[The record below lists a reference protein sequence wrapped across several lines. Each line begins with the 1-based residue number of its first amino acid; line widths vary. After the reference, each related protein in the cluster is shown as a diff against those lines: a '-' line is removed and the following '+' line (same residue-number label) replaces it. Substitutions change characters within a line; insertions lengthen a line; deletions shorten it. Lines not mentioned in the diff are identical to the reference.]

1 MIKPCKLPIN
11 YRTSYIEEDALRLKR
26 IKILGFKSFADK
38 ITVDF
43 HEGITGIVGP
53 NGCGKSNISDAF
65 RWVLGETSAKS
76 LRGKKMEDIIFAGTS
91 KRKPLNFAEVTITL
105 TDVAD
110 VLPVDYNEIEITRRY
125 HRSGESQ
132 FFINRQPV
140 RMKDIQSLLLDSGI
154 GKNAFSIFEQGKI
167 DQVIQFSPLE
177 RRHIF
182 EEAAGILRFLQRK
195 REALRKLEQADSNI
209 SRIKD
214 IHNEVEKQIVVLEQ
228 QAEEARLF
236 KENKSR
242 YERMDKSLFLG
253 KWDSLS
259 TKGQE
264 LMIKIEGKS
273 DDVKGS
279 QERVT
284 NLTEEL
290 QQSKENLFE
299 SERVLRER
307 NEEVYQARSDKEI
320 RSREKQS
327 NYERM
332 KETATKEAKW
342 GQELDNILQRGK
354 KRQGEN
360 DQAIT
365 RYQKLQIE
373 NDEKQTSFEQQKETV
388 DALDQTVTELRMDQH
403 EAHQERLH
411 LLKEES
417 QLDGEL
423 KQNRLRLENSTE
435 RQHRLLDRKAT
446 IDQHIETTTPQVK
459 AKRKEVNELSTSID
473 DLKINFK
480 ELESEQES
488 LAEEM
493 AEMQKKYE
501 HTQSTL
507 TESEARHRA
516 LKRLQDDNEGFS
528 QGSKRLLK
536 ENENSQSPL
545 FGKVKGL
552 YELITPKKGMEA
564 GLSAALKPY
573 AQTLVTESSA
583 DFDEIL
589 HFAKSQDLQDFSII
603 CIEHIISKKTSKTMD
618 TGVSSFLNQVTGGS
632 LASHLLADTVVVKDQ
647 KTAFSYV
654 QQHPQSSVWM
664 EEGAYIDCNGVFF
677 VAAQGEDNIFIREA
691 EIKTLASNIV
701 ELEKEKTSLDD
712 KLLHLQEKRAVIQTK
727 RMEADKSIRRNE
739 MTLVES
745 NFELQKLIG
754 ESERYKIEAD
764 QLQEELTTLN
774 ETIEKY
780 TLTIN
785 DFEKRYQEAQEKV
798 HVTQLRSEELTLQ
811 LKHKEESFQKEKTLL
826 IEIEKNY
833 QQVSHDL
840 RKVQHDLR
848 VMEVQEEEGS
858 EQIRRLQEEIESNRK
873 QKIQF
878 EEKTSEYEDILET
891 VEERLNDVLEACKQ
905 LENDVDKKRTTITK
919 IEDKLTTENQKIRKL
934 EEEGHKVGIQAA
946 QAESVIK
953 TLEAEL
959 QERYSMTIEEL
970 RQLELAIDEPF
981 DKMEKELRKLRKE
994 IEQAQGE
1001 VNMTSIEEY
1010 DKHKDRYQFLN
1021 NEIDDM
1027 NGSKDELIEIITKLD
1042 GQSRILFKE
1051 TFEKVRANFQKNF
1064 KILFTGGEADL
1075 KFTEDGD
1082 VLEAG
1087 IEITAKPPGKQ
1098 MRSINL
1104 LSGGEKCLTAVAL
1117 LFAIFEV
1124 KPAPFCILDEIDAP
1138 LDDTNV
1144 ERFLNVVQQ
1153 FIDRC
1158 QFIIITHNKRTMAI
1172 CDRLFGVSMQERG
1185 VSKLLSMEFTRETND
1200 EELES
1205 APRHELV
1212 TSE

>member
-1 MIKPCKLPIN
+1 M
-11 YRTSYIEEDALRLKR
+11 RLKR

-38 ITVDF
+38 IVVDF

-76 LRGKKMEDIIFAGTS
+76 LRGKKMEDVIFAGTS

-125 HRSGESQ
+125 HRSGESE
-132 FFINRQPV
+132 FLINRQSV

-167 DQVIQFSPLE
+167 DQVIQYSPLE
-177 RRHIF
+177 RRYIF

-214 IHNEVEKQIVVLEQ
+214 IHKEVEKQIVILEQ
-228 QAEEARLF
+228 QAEEARVY
-236 KENKSR
+236 KENKGLFES
-242 YERMDKSLFLG
+242 MDKALFLA

-259 TKGQE
+259 SKGQD
-264 LMIKIEGKS
+264 LMEKMESKSENVKESQTKLDQLSEDLKQAKEDLMEG
-273 DDVKGS
+273 
-279 QERVT
+279 ER
-284 NLTEEL
+284 L
-290 QQSKENLFE
+290 
-299 SERVLRER
+299 LRAR

-342 GQELDNILQRGK
+342 RQELENIMQRGQQRK
-354 KRQGEN
+354 SEN
-360 DQAIT
+360 AQALI
-365 RYQKLQIE
+365 RSQELQVAH
-373 NDEKQTSFEQQKETV
+373 DEKQAAFEKQKDKVEEL
-388 DALDQTVTELRMDQH
+388 DATVTELRMQQH
-403 EAHQERLH
+403 ESHQERLQ

-423 KQNRLRLENSTE
+423 KQNTLRLENSTE
-435 RQHRLLDRKAT
+435 RQIRLNERKDT
-446 IDQHIETTTPQVK
+446 VDKELEETAPQVE
-459 AKRKEVNELSTSID
+459 AKRKEVDELSKVVDT
-473 DLKINFK
+473 LKS
-480 ELESEQES
+480 ELTNLEEEQEA
-488 LAEEM
+488 LADEIS
-493 AEMQKKYE
+493 EMQKRYE
-501 HTQSTL
+501 QTQSTL

-516 LKRLQDDNEGFS
+516 LKRLQDENEGFS
-528 QGSKRLLK
+528 KGSKHLLK
-536 ENENSQSPL
+536 ESETADRPL
-545 FGKVKGL
+545 HGKVKGL
-552 YELITPKKGMEA
+552 YELVTPEKGMEA

-573 AQTLVTESSA
+573 AQTLVTETAA
-583 DFDEIL
+583 DLNAVLDY
-589 HFAKSQDLQDFSII
+589 AKENALQDFSII
-603 CIEHIISKKTSKTMD
+603 CLETLSNDRRAPTLGEGVRSFIEE
-618 TGVSSFLNQVTGGS
+618 VSGGS
-632 LASHLLADTVVVKDQ
+632 LADHLLGHTVIVKDQ
-647 KTAFSYV
+647 ETAFSFV
-654 QQHPQSSVWM
+654 KNNPGHSVWI
-664 EEGAYIDCNGVFF
+664 EEGGYIDSHGVLF
-677 VAAQGEDNIFIREA
+677 VAALGEDNIFMREA
-691 EIKTLASNIV
+691 EIKALATKIT
-701 ELEKEKTSLDD
+701 ELEEEKESLDD
-712 KLLHLQEKRAVIQTK
+712 KLFHLQEKRGVIQTK
-727 RMEADKSIRRNE
+727 RMEADKAIRRNE

-745 NFELQKLIG
+745 NYGLQKLIG
-754 ESERYKIEAD
+754 ENERHQKESD
-764 QLQEELTTLN
+764 QLKEELAALN
-774 ETIEKY
+774 ETIEMY
-780 TLTIN
+780 NITIK
-785 DFEKRYQEAQEKV
+785 DLEKRYQEAHEKV
-798 HVTQLRSEELTLQ
+798 HAVQQRSEELSIQ
-811 LKHKEESFQKEKTLL
+811 LKQKEETYQKEKSLL
-826 IEIEKNY
+826 VDCEQAFQTVTN
-833 QQVSHDL
+833 DL

-858 EQIRRLQEEIESNRK
+858 DQIRRLKEEIETNRSL
-873 QKIQF
+873 QKQF
-878 EEKTSEYEDILET
+878 EEKTSEYEEILQG
-891 VEERLNDVLEACKQ
+891 VEERLNEVLEACSE
-905 LENDVDKKRTTITK
+905 LENDVDKKRTVITR
-919 IEDKLTTENQKIRKL
+919 IEDNITTENQKIRKL

-959 QERYSMTIEEL
+959 HERYNMNVDDVRKLEL
-970 RQLELAIDEPF
+970 SIDKPIDQLE
-981 DKMEKELRKLRKE
+981 KEVRKLRKDLE
-994 IEQAQGE
+994 KAQGE

-1027 NGSKDELIEIITKLD
+1027 TTSKEELIEIITELD
-1042 GQSRILFKE
+1042 GQSRTLFKE
-1051 TFEKVRANFQKNF
+1051 TFDVVRANFQKNF
-1064 KILFTGGEADL
+1064 KILFGGGEADL

-1087 IEITAKPPGKQ
+1087 IEIIAKPPGKQ

-1104 LSGGEKCLTAVAL
+1104 LSGGEKCMTAVAL

-1138 LDDTNV
+1138 LDDSNV
-1144 ERFLNVVQQ
+1144 ERFVNVVQQ

-1185 VSKLLSMEFTRETND
+1185 VSKLLSMEFTRD
-1200 EELES
+1200 EEES
-1205 APRHELV
+1205 EVEKVPTPELV
-1212 TSE
+1212 AAE